1 MSSNVK
7 GSGIEPL
14 IVALGDRHYQVN
26 RPWAAD
32 PRTQNRIAG
41 WRSDV
46 ATDSADRLYV
56 FNRFDRYI
64 DPAGLPV
71 VTVYER
77 TGQLARTLELPDV
90 SDGHGIS
97 IGPADE
103 IVLVDRDRHVV
114 LILANDGTAKLIL
127 GERDKPGRPFSHPTA
142 ARIGPGGDIFVTDG
156 YGNSHV
162 HRFSSAGKLIRS
174 WGVPGTGPGEFST
187 PHDLAFTKDGTLVV
201 CDRENN
207 RIQFFD
213 VDGNFIRDTRDVF
226 HPMAVVV
233 DTEDM
238 VLVSDQI
245 PRLSMF
251 DPQGRLAGRC
261 RPALYGG
268 HGMCLD
274 SAGNIYLAE
283 LRVNRIT
290 RLERLR

>member
-1 MSSNVK
+1 MRSAK
-7 GSGIEPL
+7 DSGIEPL
-14 IVALGDRHYQVN
+14 IVALGDRHYEVN

-32 PRTQNRIAG
+32 HVTQDRVAG

-56 FNRFDRYI
+56 FNRFDRYS

-90 SDGHGIS
+90 ADGHGIS
-97 IGPADE
+97 IGPSDE

-114 LILANDGTAKLIL
+114 LILANDGTPKLIL

-142 ARIGPGGDIFVTDG
+142 AKIGPGGDIFVTDG

-162 HRFSSAGKLIRS
+162 HRFSSTGKLIRS
-174 WGVPGTGPGEFST
+174 WGIPGTGPGEFST
-187 PHDLAFTKDGTLVV
+187 PHDLAFTENGTLVV

-207 RIQFFD
+207 RIQLFD
-213 VDGNFIRDTRDVF
+213 LDGKFIRDIRDVF

-233 DTEDM
+233 DTENM

-274 SAGNIYLAE
+274 RAGNIYLAE
-283 LRVNRIT
+283 LRVNRTT
-290 RLERLR
+290 RLKRLP

>member
-1 MSSNVK
+1 MISPTK
-7 GSGIEPL
+7 ASGIEPL
-14 IVALGDRHYQVN
+14 IVALGDRHYEVH

-32 PRTQNRIAG
+32 CITQDRVAG

-56 FNRFDRYI
+56 FNRFDRYV
-64 DPAGLPV
+64 DPPGLPV
-71 VTVYER
+71 VGIYER
-77 TGQLARTLELPDV
+77 TGRLARSLELPDL

-114 LILANDGTAKLIL
+114 LILANDGTLKLML
-127 GERDKPGRPFSHPTA
+127 GERDGPGRPFSHPTA
-142 ARIGPGGDIFVTDG
+142 AKIGPGGDIFVTDG

-162 HRFSSAGKLIRS
+162 HRFSSDGKLIRS
-174 WGVPGTGPGEFST
+174 WGNPGMGPGEFST
-187 PHDLAFTKDGTLVV
+187 PHDLAFTDDGTLVV

-207 RIQFFD
+207 RLQVFD
-213 VDGNFIRDTRDVF
+213 LDGKFIRDIRDVF

-233 DTEDM
+233 DPEGM
-238 VLVSDQI
+238 VLVSDQT

-261 RPALYGG
+261 RPTLYGG
-268 HGMCLD
+268 HGTCLD

-283 LRVNRIT
+283 LRVNRVT
-290 RLERLR
+290 RLKRR